1 MCATCATWCATGAG
15 SDQYKRIRCVRHHE
29 KNKNHALAGPS
40 PPLLCSHAPA
50 RHHFDRC
57 ILVRPATRLT
67 KHAPSMRRASSDA
80 PRSKGPYSMRRG
92 YHLSSSCGGA
102 ERPSSA
108 TCAPPVQHGGD
119 QTCSQRAPC
128 IPIPLVTTATVST
141 RSIANATA
149 ASGTLYR
156 CTDSM
161 PTNICRGRNTRHSS
175 DHEPRRRAPHTLCIQ
190 WNPPPCTAPRRR
202 CRWRVPPWD
211 LAG

>member
-1 MCATCATWCATGAG
+1 MCATCATGAG

-29 KNKNHALAGPS
+29 KNKNHCRWPGP
-40 PPLLCSHAPA
+40 PRPLLCSHAPA

-108 TCAPPVQHGGD
+108 ACAPPVQHGGD
-119 QTCSQRAPC
+119 ETCPQRAPC

-141 RSIANATA
+141 RNMANATA

-161 PTNICRGRNTRHSS
+161 PTNLCRGRNTRHSS

-190 WNPPPCTAPRRR
+190 
-202 CRWRVPPWD
+202 
-211 LAG
+211 